1 MAIRRKT
8 KARATEVDVQ
18 LGARV
23 RARRQLLGLSQEEL
37 GQALGVT
44 FQQVQKYERG
54 TNCMTVSR
62 LMDASRVLNTPF
74 DFFVDGVLPPTSR
87 ASGRAVHAQPGFAD
101 TRQEGFEGDILT
113 RRETM
118 DLIRAYYSIRDE
130 KLRRQLLEMARAM
143 ASKD

>member
-1 MAIRRKT
+1 MVGKRKT
-8 KARATEVDVQ
+8 KARATEVDAH

-23 RARRQLLGLSQEEL
+23 RARRQLMGLSQEDL

-74 DFFVDGVLPPTSR
+74 DFFVDGIFP
-87 ASGRAVHAQPGFAD
+87 ASGASRPAAYARGFSD
-101 TRQEGFEGDILT
+101 GKQEGFDGDILT

-143 ASKD
+143 TGKD